1 MCISAIS
8 IAGVSTVLH
17 DMALVANLESRV
29 VPAHQLQAEYLALVQ
44 LGRGKSAFEKAF
56 IHGDRLFDSAFN
68 ALDGGAPM
76 LVRGS
81 ATLVFRALI

>member
-1 MCISAIS
+1 MYFRNIDCGCFYCFARY
-8 IAGVSTVLH
+8 GFGCK
-17 DMALVANLESRV
+17 LESRV

-68 ALDGGAPM
+68 ALDGGRQCWSGAA
-76 LVRGS
+76 LHSYS
-81 ATLVFRALI
+81 AR